1 MRQTKIN
8 IIGDGSIGHLWAAH
22 FFKRQI
28 DFNLFGRTA
37 KPMQSYQLTSPNEN
51 FFYKISVS
59 SMQALRSSN
68 LTIICVKAHSLNTL
82 CEQLKRSELRPATIV
97 LMMNGM
103 GLIEIVK
110 KILPNAS
117 IYQASITHGANL
129 SGARLKYTGTGTTL
143 IGAFEHSSDQ
153 KHSLMRSLIP
163 LLNQALPGTVWND
176 DQFTAL
182 WTKLLINSIINP
194 LTALYRVRNGAIVD
208 DPNIRSHAMQ
218 LTQELA
224 PLIDRYLPGQ
234 SWQSIFEQIISVCD
248 LTSDNQSSM
257 LKDIMANRATEIEF
271 ITGYIM
277 TKAEHLGCELIAH
290 RELNEQMRTTRD
302 KFHQ

>member
-59 SMQALRSSN
+59 SMQALCSSN